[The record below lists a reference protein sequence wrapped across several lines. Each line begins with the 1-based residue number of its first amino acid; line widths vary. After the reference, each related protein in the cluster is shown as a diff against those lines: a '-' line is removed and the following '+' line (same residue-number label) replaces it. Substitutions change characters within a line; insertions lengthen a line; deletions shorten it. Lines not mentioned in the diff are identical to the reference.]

1 MTSEKLIDGDPNDPG
16 DDIPDGP
23 PPTLLEQM
31 GGLSGLVSSTLP
43 ILVCVP
49 VNNKWGLNPALIAAL
64 SMATLILVWRL
75 ILAWYTGSAKGYF
88 AYGIWMSLLLAIV
101 FFISILVRWP
111 MVGIIW
117 KGINGDGM
125 TWQKVPGARRAYTW
139 ATLGWAVVFLARFL
153 VKQLFYQADNVT
165 GLGVV
170 SILMGWPLTG
180 LVTIFTVWMVR
191 CARTAM
197 IDAGYETD
205 DDSDETD
212 TTDAAPDPASTSS
225 KPTLRKEPTRDH

>member
-1 MTSEKLIDGDPNDPG
+1 
-16 DDIPDGP
+16 
-23 PPTLLEQM
+23 
-31 GGLSGLVSSTLP
+31 
-43 ILVCVP
+43 
-49 VNNKWGLNPALIAAL
+49 
-64 SMATLILVWRL
+64 
-75 ILAWYTGSAKGYF
+75 
-88 AYGIWMSLLLAIV
+88 MSLLLAIV

-205 DDSDETD
+205 DSDKTD